1 MFGRGMG
8 RCVRPN
14 NWLENDDDQAF
25 NLGMEQETRP
35 NRLTLDQTGVW
46 PNAC

>member
-8 RCVRPN
+8 RTLVRPN
-14 NWLENDDDQAF
+14 NWLETDDDQAL

-35 NRLTLDQTGVW
+35 KWPGPDQT
-46 PNAC
+46 